1 MAAAA
6 ASHINNKNHKRRFSS
21 SNRRRRPLPHDCRNR
36 NIGSWVAT
44 VLLLCISSSCWNV
57 STAFILTSPSTTT
70 STKTVSAAERQR
82 RLQSPTNIATSH
94 LTTSAR
100 PSCSSTTTALNVWWF
115 GGTEQSDNNNN
126 DSDSC
131 ELVAVRIERTSPNSR
146 RIAGEISV
154 PAPLESVWSI
164 LTDYN
169 RLAIHVP
176 NLMESKIVREN
187 GPGNPGDGS
196 YKCRLYQVGAQK
208 IIGFDFSAS
217 VTMDMSERIIASSVT
232 MARKIDFKCVDSQ
245 FFSEFDGAWTV
256 KEQRNP
262 ATGEVETLCSY
273 VVDVRPKGPV
283 PVAALEWRIREDV
296 PTNLRA
302 VKAATL
308 GMNSVT
314 TTTRIGK
321 SSSPTTTTAASRS
334 ITQSGAATTKAS
346 SNSQPK
352 TKNSTANR
360 QVPVRLAQSKA
371 SSSVSQPP
379 RVPAPRLASILM
391 DWDVDET
398 MGKYL

>member
-1 MAAAA
+1 MIILELQQEEQCI
-6 ASHINNKNHKRRFSS
+6 SMTSLYKDRRSS
-21 SNRRRRPLPHDCRNR
+21 LGRRRPFPHDRSNNR
-36 NIGSWVAT
+36 NLKIRMICSLTAAIV
-44 VLLLCISSSCWNV
+44 VLLS
-57 STAFILTSPSTTT
+57 
-70 STKTVSAAERQR
+70 
-82 RLQSPTNIATSH
+82 
-94 LTTSAR
+94 TTSAFVLTPLNIR
-100 PSCSSTTTALNVWWF
+100 STSKVATETLWRYKNPNTAVSPLTLPSSPFPSSTELKVWWF
-115 GGTEQSDNNNN
+115 GGTENTDNSHN
-126 DSDSC
+126 DGDSC

-154 PAPLESVWSI
+154 PAQLDAVWSI

-176 NLMESKIVREN
+176 NLMESKVVREN
-187 GPGNPGDGS
+187 SPGRPGDGS

-217 VTMDMSERIIASSVT
+217 VTMDMSERIIASST
-232 MARKIDFKCVDSQ
+232 NEARKIDFKCVDSQ

-262 ATGEVETLCSY
+262 STGEVETLCSY
-273 VVDVRPKGPV
+273 VVHVRPKGPV

-308 GMNSVT
+308 AMNSVLT
-314 TTTRIGK
+314 TSKTRQ
-321 SSSPTTTTAASRS
+321 TALTN
-334 ITQSGAATTKAS
+334 IPLAS
-346 SNSQPK
+346 STRTIVKSD
-352 TKNSTANR
+352 TATDTSLQQTNTSPR
-360 QVPVRLAQSKA
+360 KFPVRLANRKTAISSQSP
-371 SSSVSQPP
+371 VL
-379 RVPAPRLASILM
+379 PAPRLASVLM